1 MTATRHPIAVLLEDI
16 RSLYNVGSVFRTS
29 DAAGIEKIFLC
40 GYTGYP
46 PRREIEKTALGSV
59 ESVPWERIP
68 NQFEAVNYIRR
79 QGYQII
85 ALEKTISSISYTE
98 AKYQF
103 PLCLVLGNEV
113 KGVSELLM
121 SRCDFAV
128 HIPMYGAKH
137 SLNVSVAFG
146 IAAYHVVHVYLN
158 SITGF

>member
-59 ESVPWERIP
+59 ENVPWERIP
-68 NQFEAVNYIRR
+68 NQFEAVNHIRR

-85 ALEKTISSISYTE
+85 ALEHTTSSISYTE
-98 AKYQF
+98 ARYRF
-103 PLCLVLGNEV
+103 PLFLVIGNEV
-113 KGVSELLM
+113 KGVSEPLI

-128 HIPMYGAKH
+128 HIPMYGVKH

-158 SITGF
+158 DR